1 MSTSAEQM
9 RAWTG
14 PAILSYGFRPFFLLG
29 AVWAALAMV
38 LWVLMLTGHDVLA
51 TGFDPVSWHAHEFLF
66 GYLGAVLAGFLLT
79 AVPNWTG
86 RLPIVGWPLGVL
98 VGLWLAGRVAVATS
112 ALMPWGVAAAIDLA
126 FPVALFAAL
135 SREVVAGRNWKNLP
149 VLGLLLGM
157 IAANGLYHLEAAEGG
172 YPAKGMALRFG
183 LAVAVMLIS
192 LIGGRI
198 VPSFTRNWLAQ
209 RRSQALPVPFGRND
223 GVVLAVTF
231 AALVIW
237 ILWPDQRVTSAA
249 CAVAGVLQ
257 VWRLSR
263 WSGLQTGAEALVW
276 VLHAGYACVPLGFL
290 AIAAGA
296 VLPGMGPAAQ
306 HVWMAGAVGLM
317 TLAVMTRASLGH
329 TGRPLHANR
338 PITAIYAGL
347 IVAVLA
353 RFAAGALPDATWP
366 IHLAACA
373 WIAAFAGFALIFW
386 PILARPK
393 SERKRPMTAS
403 RFQA

>member
-1 MSTSAEQM
+1 MTTSAAQM

-29 AVWAALAMV
+29 SVWAAVAMV
-38 LWVLMLTGHDVLA
+38 LWVVMLTGHDVLA
-51 TGFDPVSWHAHEFLF
+51 TRFDPVSWHAHEFLF

-86 RLPIVGWPLGVL
+86 RLPIVGWPLGAL

-112 ALMPWGVAAAIDLA
+112 ALLPSGVAAAIDLA

-135 SREVVAGRNWKNLP
+135 AREVVAGHNWKNLP
-149 VLGLLLGM
+149 VLGLLLGL
-157 IAANGLYHLEAAEGG
+157 ILANGLYHMEAAQGG
-172 YPAKGMALRFG
+172 YPAKGMALRMG
-183 LAVAVMLIS
+183 IAVAVMMIS

-209 RRSQALPVPFGRND
+209 RRSPDLPVPFGRND

-231 AALVIW
+231 AALVVW
-237 ILWPDQRVTSAA
+237 IFWPDQGFTAAA
-249 CAVAGVLQ
+249 CAVAGVLH

-263 WSGLQTGAEALVW
+263 WSGRHTGAEPLVW

-290 AIAAGA
+290 ALAASA
-296 VLPGMGPAAQ
+296 FLPGMAPAAQ

-329 TGRPLHANR
+329 TGRPMHATW
-338 PITAIYAGL
+338 PITAIYASL
-347 IVAVLA
+347 IIAVLA
-353 RFAAGALPDATWP
+353 RFVAGALPGVDWP

-373 WIAAFAGFALIFW
+373 WIAAFAGFA
-386 PILARPK
+386 AVYA
-393 SERKRPMTAS
+393 PMLTRAKPAP
-403 RFQA
+403 RRANRQQEA

>member
-29 AVWAALAMV
+29 AVWAALAMG

-51 TGFDPVSWHAHEFLF
+51 TAFDPVSWHAHEFLF

-86 RLPIVGWPLGVL
+86 RLPIVGWPLGAL
-98 VGLWLAGRVAVATS
+98 VGMWLAGRVAVATS
-112 ALMPWGVAAAIDLA
+112 ALMPWGVAAAVDLA
-126 FPVALFAAL
+126 FPLALFAAL

-172 YPAKGMALRFG
+172 YPAKGMALRMG
-183 LAVAVMLIS
+183 VAVAVMLIS

-209 RRSQALPVPFGRND
+209 RRSPALPVPFGRND
-223 GVVLAVTF
+223 GMVLAVTF
-231 AALVIW
+231 AALVTW
-237 ILWPDQRVTSAA
+237 ILTPDQWVTSVA
-249 CAVAGVLQ
+249 CAMAGVLQ
-257 VWRLSR
+257 LWRLSR
-263 WSGLQTGAEALVW
+263 WSGRHTGPEALVW

-290 AIAAGA
+290 AVAAGA
-296 VLPGMGPAAQ
+296 FLPGMGPAAQ

-329 TGRPLHANR
+329 TGRPMHATW
-338 PITAIYAGL
+338 PVTAIYASL
-347 IVAVLA
+347 IVAVLS
-353 RFAAGALPDATWP
+353 RFVAGAIPGATWP

-373 WIAAFAGFALIFW
+373 WIAAFAGFALVYW

-393 SERKRPMTAS
+393 TERRRPMKA
-403 RFQA
+403 A

>member
-1 MSTSAEQM
+1 MTTSAAQM

-29 AVWAALAMV
+29 SAWAALAMV
-38 LWVLMLTGHDVLA
+38 LWVLMLTGHDFLPTA
-51 TGFDPVSWHAHEFLF
+51 FDPVSWHAHEFLF

-86 RLPIVGWPLGVL
+86 RLPIVGWPLAGL

-112 ALMPWGVAAAIDLA
+112 ALLPWGLAAAIDLA
-126 FPVALFAAL
+126 FPIALFTAL
-135 SREVVAGRNWKNLP
+135 FREVIAGRNWKNLP

-157 IAANGLYHLEAAEGG
+157 IVANGLYHLEAAQGG
-172 YPAKGMALRFG
+172 YPAKGMALRMG

-198 VPSFTRNWLAQ
+198 VPSFTRNWLVQ
-209 RRSQALPVPFGRND
+209 RHNPALPVPFGRSD
-223 GVVLAVTF
+223 TVVLALTAMALAVWIVLPEHTF
-231 AALVIW
+231 TA
-237 ILWPDQRVTSAA
+237 AA
-249 CAVAGVLQ
+249 CAVAGLSQ
-257 VWRLSR
+257 TWRLSR
-263 WSGLQTGAEALVW
+263 WSGRHTGAEALVW

-290 AIAAGA
+290 AVAAGA
-296 VLPGMGPAAQ
+296 FLPGMGPAAQ

-329 TGRPLHANR
+329 AGRQMHAT
-338 PITAIYAGL
+338 PAIAAIYTSL
-347 IVAVLA
+347 IIAVLA
-353 RFAAGALPDATWP
+353 RFLAGALPEHTWP

-373 WIAAFAGFALIFW
+373 WIAAFAGFAAVYW
-386 PILARPK
+386 PILTRPK
-393 SERKRPMTAS
+393 TQQRRSMTAS
-403 RFQA
+403 

>member
-1 MSTSAEQM
+1 MTTSAQQM

-29 AVWAALAMV
+29 AVWAAVAMV
-38 LWVLMLTGHDVLA
+38 LWVLMLSGHDVLPTA
-51 TGFDPVSWHAHEFLF
+51 FDPVSWHAHEFLF

-86 RLPIVGWPLGVL
+86 RLPIVGWPLAGL

-112 ALMPWGVAAAIDLA
+112 ALMPWGVAAAVDLA
-126 FPVALFAAL
+126 FPLALFAAL
-135 SREVVAGRNWKNLP
+135 TREVVAGRNWKNLP

-157 IAANGLYHLEAAEGG
+157 TVANGLYHLEAATGG
-172 YPAKGMALRFG
+172 YPAKSLALRLG

-209 RRSQALPVPFGRND
+209 RRSPVLPVPNGRGD
-223 GVVLAVTF
+223 SVVLLVTLAALAVWTLWPE
-231 AALVIW
+231 AALV
-237 ILWPDQRVTSAA
+237 AA
-249 CAVAGVLQ
+249 VCAVAGALQ
-257 VWRLSR
+257 MWRLSR
-263 WSGLQTGAEALVW
+263 WAGRHTGAEALVW

-296 VLPGMGPAAQ
+296 FLPGMGPAAQ

-329 TGRPLHANR
+329 TGRPLHATL
-338 PITAIYAGL
+338 PITAIYISLA
-347 IVAVLA
+347 IAVVA
-353 RFAAGALPDATWP
+353 RFVAGALPQATWP

-373 WIAAFAGFALIFW
+373 WILAFAGFAVVFFPMLALPKTQRR
-386 PILARPK
+386 PIQSAQR
-393 SERKRPMTAS
+393 SA
-403 RFQA
+403 

>member
-1 MSTSAEQM
+1 MNTSAEQM

-29 AVWAALAMV
+29 AVWAALAMG

-51 TGFDPVSWHAHEFLF
+51 TAFDPVSWHAHEFLF
-66 GYLGAVLAGFLLT
+66 GYLGALLAGFLLT

-86 RLPIVGWPLGVL
+86 RLPLVGWPLGAL
-98 VGLWLAGRVAVATS
+98 VGLWMAGRVAVAIS

-126 FPVALFAAL
+126 FPLALFAVL
-135 SREVVAGRNWKNLP
+135 TREVVAGGNWKNLP
-149 VLGLLLGM
+149 VLGFLLAM

-172 YPAKGMALRFG
+172 YPAKGMALRIG

-209 RRSQALPVPFGRND
+209 RHSPVLPVPFGRND

-231 AALVIW
+231 AALVVW
-237 ILWPDQRVTSAA
+237 IIWPDQWVTSAA
-249 CAVAGVLQ
+249 CALAGVLQ
-257 VWRLSR
+257 LWRLSR
-263 WSGLQTGAEALVW
+263 WSGLHTGPEALVW

-290 AIAAGA
+290 AVAAGA
-296 VLPGMGPAAQ
+296 FLPGMGPAAQ

-317 TLAVMTRASLGH
+317 TPAVMTRASLGH
-329 TGRPLHANR
+329 TGRPMHATW
-338 PITAIYAGL
+338 PITAIYVNL
-347 IVAVLA
+347 IIAVLA
-353 RFAAGALPDATWP
+353 RFVAGALPEAAWP

-373 WIAAFAGFALIFW
+373 WIAAFAGFAFFYW
-386 PILARPK
+386 PILVRPQT
-393 SERKRPMTAS
+393 ERRHPMKA
-403 RFQA
+403 A